1 MKFFT
6 FFEKRIENELLL
18 ASPSYV
24 ASNPCPQVKI
34 RFMARITIPE
44 AEAILDKKF
53 KVLDHGFVRLVDYLG
68 GDARIVQSARVSYG
82 EGTKTV
88 REDKTLIDY
97 LLRNKHTSPFEQVIL
112 TFHVKMPI
120 FVARQW
126 IRHRTAKLNEISGRY
141 SVMKDEFYVPKPDEV
156 RFQSKRNK
164 QGGSQE
170 DVPLEMR
177 QKVIGLLQQEQA
189 QTYQNYEGLLEDGI
203 ARELARIN
211 LPLSLYTEMYWQIDL
226 NNLFHF
232 LRLRMDWHAQ
242 YEIRVYGDVMAK
254 MVQAVSP
261 MAYEAFEEHLL
272 HGRNFSRTELE
283 LLRQSLD
290 PNKLSKLI
298 SASNMRDT
306 RRQEFLDKLGISL
319 DREEVITTWT
329 AKSH

>member
-1 MKFFT
+1 
-6 FFEKRIENELLL
+6 
-18 ASPSYV
+18 
-24 ASNPCPQVKI
+24 
-34 RFMARITIPE
+34 MARITVPE
-44 AEAILDKKF
+44 AEAIVDKEF
-53 KVLDHGFVRLVDYLG
+53 QVLDHGFVRLVDYLG

-82 EGTKTV
+82 EGTKTL

-126 IRHRTAKLNEISGRY
+126 IRHRTARLNEISGRY
-141 SVMKDEFYVPKPDEV
+141 SVMRDEFYTPQPEEV

-164 QGGSQE
+164 QGGSTQ
-170 DVPLEMR
+170 DVPDSMR
-177 QKVIGLLQQEQA
+177 EKVIQLLQQEQ
-189 QTYQNYEGLLEDGI
+189 QQLYGDYETMLEDGI

-242 YEIRVYGDVMAK
+242 YEIRVYGDAMAK
-254 MVQAVSP
+254 IVQAVSP
-261 MAYEAFEEHLL
+261 MAYEAFEEHIL

-283 LLRQSLD
+283 LLRSALD
-290 PNKLSKLI
+290 LGKLAEAVEKSD
-298 SASNMRDT
+298 MRET
-306 RRQEFLDKLGISL
+306 RQKELLDKLGVVL
-319 DREEVITTWT
+319 PKREV
-329 AKSH
+329 AA

>member
-1 MKFFT
+1 
-6 FFEKRIENELLL
+6 
-18 ASPSYV
+18 
-24 ASNPCPQVKI
+24 
-34 RFMARITIPE
+34 MARITVPE
-44 AEAILDKKF
+44 AEAILDKEF
-53 KVLDHGFVRLVDYLG
+53 QVLDHGFVRLVDYLG

-126 IRHRTAKLNEISGRY
+126 IRHRTARLNEISGRY
-141 SVMKDEFYVPKPDEV
+141 SVMKDEFYVPKPEEV
-156 RFQSKRNK
+156 RFQSKNNK
-164 QGGSQE
+164 QGSSQD
-170 DVPLEMR
+170 DVPLELR
-177 QKVIGLLQQEQA
+177 ERIIGLLQQEQA

-242 YEIRVYGDVMAK
+242 YEIRVYGDAMAK
-254 MVQAVSP
+254 IVQAVSP
-261 MAYEAFEEHLL
+261 LAYEAFEEHLL
-272 HGRNFSRTELE
+272 HGKSFSKTELE
-283 LLRQSLD
+283 LMRQSLD
-290 PNKLSKLI
+290 IRKLTELI
-298 SASNMRDT
+298 SKSEMRDT
-306 RRQEFLDKLGISL
+306 RKQEFLNKLGVQL
-319 DREEVITTWT
+319 AKEEVII
-329 AKSH
+329 